1 MTLSLN
7 EVIMDVAKTI
17 KVITASAT
25 ALTNVA
31 LLGGTVWSIAEG
43 LPAIVP
49 VTLVALLLP
58 FGYFSFA
65 DYKYFFGKK

>member
-1 MTLSLN
+1 
-7 EVIMDVAKTI
+7 MDTAKTI

-31 LLGGTVWSIAEG
+31 LLGGTVWSIVTG
-43 LPAIVP
+43 QPAILP

>member
-1 MTLSLN
+1 
-7 EVIMDVAKTI
+7 MDVKTTI

-31 LLGGTVWSIAEG
+31 LVGGIVWSIASS
-43 LPAIVP
+43 LPVIMP
-49 VTLVALLLP
+49 VTLTALLLP

>member
-1 MTLSLN
+1 MLSLN

-17 KVITASAT
+17 KVVTASAT

-31 LLGGTVWSIAEG
+31 LLGGLVWSIATG
-43 LPAIVP
+43 QQAILP
-49 VTLVALLLP
+49 VTFGALLLP

>member
-1 MTLSLN
+1 
-7 EVIMDVAKTI
+7 MDVAKTI

-31 LLGGTVWSIAEG
+31 LLGGTVWSIASG